1 MPSPFDGD
9 DDRRVHSA
17 IESVYV
23 NFADVARPTSVR
35 GCPCCTDDAETC
47 ALLARPLRDLSA
59 DDLDRYAWKAVTTM
73 GTTEDLTYFFP
84 RLLELL
90 VDDTLGAETE
100 AVLAKMEYVY
110 DTWPPARQRAID
122 TLLETV
128 LLSALTRDRA
138 DAWICGAALGTT
150 DAAARLAA
158 ALAKPE
164 TTSGLARWAQRN
176 TDAAGQPDFRNAF
189 FSDEDPGAIILSAWL
204 GRTDIRRAL
213 DLSGDGSGVIASENC
228 LYTCSVDQ
236 RGRVLLDV
244 EFDVH
249 PGAASSLCIE
259 LTPSERRRV
268 GDPAAL
274 RELAFDIGGS
284 PESWLARR
292 VTDRG

>member
-1 MPSPFDGD
+1 MQSPFDEDEG
-9 DDRRVHSA
+9 RRVRSA
-17 IESVYV
+17 IESVYAS
-23 NFADVARPTSVR
+23 FADITRPTSVR

-73 GTTEDLTYFFP
+73 GTADDLTYFFP

-110 DTWPPARQRAID
+110 DTWPPARQQSID

-138 DAWICGAALGTT
+138 DAWICGTALGTT

-158 ALAKPE
+158 ALAEPE
-164 TTSGLARWAQRN
+164 TTSGPARWAQRN
-176 TDAAGQPDFRNAF
+176 TDAAGQPDFRNAY
-189 FSDEDPGAIILSAWL
+189 FSDDDPGAIVLSAWL

-213 DLSGDGSGVIASENC
+213 DLSGDGSGVITSENC
-228 LYTCSVDQ
+228 LYTCFVDQ

-244 EFDVH
+244 EFEVH
-249 PGAASSLCIE
+249 PGSTSSLCIE

>member
-1 MPSPFDGD
+1 MRSPFDGD
-9 DDRRVHSA
+9 DDRRLLAA
-17 IESVYV
+17 IESVYM

-47 ALLARPLRDLSA
+47 ALLAQPLRDLSA

-73 GTTEDLTYFFP
+73 GTTENLTYFFP

-110 DTWPPARQRAID
+110 DTWPPPRQRAID

-128 LLSALTRDRA
+128 LLSSLTRDRA

-158 ALAKPE
+158 ALAEPD
-164 TTSGLARWAQRN
+164 TTAGLARWAQRN
-176 TDAAGQPDFRNAF
+176 TDAAGKPDLRNAY

-213 DLSGDGSGVIASENC
+213 HCSGDGSGVIASENC
-228 LYTCSVDQ
+228 LYTCFVDQ

-244 EFDVH
+244 EFEVH

-259 LTPSERRRV
+259 LTPPERRRV

-274 RELAFDIGGS
+274 RERAFDIGGS

-292 VTDRG
+292 VTDGG